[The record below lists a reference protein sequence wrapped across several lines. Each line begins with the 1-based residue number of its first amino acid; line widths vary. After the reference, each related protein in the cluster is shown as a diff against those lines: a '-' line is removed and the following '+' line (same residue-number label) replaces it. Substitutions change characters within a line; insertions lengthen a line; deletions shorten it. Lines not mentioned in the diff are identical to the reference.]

1 VLSRPNDLSSVT
13 LVDFGLAKALTARE
27 RAEHVCGT
35 LAYVAPEALL
45 AGTYITFLNSIILK
59 PRLLIGCVCTFDLT
73 AG

>member
-45 AGTYITFLNSIILK
+45 AGI
-59 PRLLIGCVCTFDLT
+59 VLT
-73 AG
+73 LHF